1 MESVLTFDERMA
13 VSSDSIKI
21 SAFDSLQVASMA
33 SISSRRYSIVRT
45 ESRGTI
51 SSPKTTE
58 VIYWSVLAAA
68 SGESVP
74 GITGMIGLPGMGDG

>member
-1 MESVLTFDERMA
+1 MEIILTFGERMA
-13 VSSDSIKI
+13 VSNDSIKI
-21 SAFDSLQVASMA
+21 SAFESLLVASMA

-45 ESRGTI
+45 ESRGTM

-58 VIYWSVLAAA
+58 VMYWSVLAAA

-74 GITGMIGLPGMGDG
+74 RITG